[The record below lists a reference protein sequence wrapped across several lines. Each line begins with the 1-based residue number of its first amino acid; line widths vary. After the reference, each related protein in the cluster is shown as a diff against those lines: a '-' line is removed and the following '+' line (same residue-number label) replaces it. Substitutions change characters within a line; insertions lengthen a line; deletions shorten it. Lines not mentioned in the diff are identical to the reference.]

1 MLKLDKKRHMENCSG
16 KPEVVYNLNNQ
27 CLISYQDNFH
37 NKGDTPF
44 AIYFDFETTTPTD
57 KWLDPEQKKGV
68 CCYDYCIS
76 SSP

>member
-1 MLKLDKKRHMENCSG
+1 MENCSG
-16 KPEVVYNLNNQ
+16 KPGVAYNLNNQ

-57 KWLDPEQKKGV
+57 K
-68 CCYDYCIS
+68 
-76 SSP
+76 